1 MKIAKGKE
9 LVIMTKDQ
17 MQDAGF
23 SSSDMRKM
31 KCYAGRCYVADSNYD
46 TYFGGGICASD
57 KITDHYIWFSTNFL
71 DRSELVL

>member
-23 SSSDMRKM
+23 SNSDMRKM
-31 KCYAGRCYVADSNYD
+31 KCYA
-46 TYFGGGICASD
+46 
-57 KITDHYIWFSTNFL
+57 
-71 DRSELVL
+71 

>member
-9 LVIMTKDQ
+9 FVLMTKDQ
-17 MQDAGF
+17 MQEAGF

-31 KCYAGRCYVADSNYD
+31 KCYAGRCYVVDSNYD
-46 TYFGGGICASD
+46 TYFGGVICASD
-57 KITDHYIWFSTNFL
+57 KTTDSYIWLSTRFL